1 MLFAAV
7 AHKLILNILTQTY
20 WVYLIGI
27 SIQQTKKKL
36 NYVYLLY
43 YLKLDLKVIFSLIV
57 LDSFEN
63 LTLDILHL
71 KVIFSSTKLQNI
83 QHKL

>member
-7 AHKLILNILTQTY
+7 AYKLILHILTQTY